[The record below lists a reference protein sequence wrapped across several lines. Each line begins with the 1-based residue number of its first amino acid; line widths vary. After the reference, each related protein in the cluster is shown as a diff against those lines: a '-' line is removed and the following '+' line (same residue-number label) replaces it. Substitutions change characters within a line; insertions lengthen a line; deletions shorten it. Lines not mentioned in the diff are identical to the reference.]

1 MDSDLTKA
9 LTALGGLLVISFIA
23 ILLALPAPRAEAA
36 ETYTGT
42 GDGYYAPITVEV
54 GISEGKIVSIRV
66 TEHEDTPG
74 LADSAI
80 DTTIQR
86 IIDAQ
91 NTDVDA
97 VSGATFT
104 SFGVMDAVD
113 EALAKAGL

>member
-9 LTALGGLLVISFIA
+9 FTALGGLLVISFIA
-23 ILLALPAPRAEAA
+23 ILLALPAPAVEAS
-36 ETYTGT
+36 ETYSGT

-54 GISEGKIVSIRV
+54 GISDGKIVSIRV
-66 TEHEDTPG
+66 TDHDDTPG
-74 LADSAI
+74 LADGAI
-80 DTTIQR
+80 ETTINR

-91 NTDVDA
+91 STDVDA

-113 EALAKAGL
+113 EALSKAGL